1 MQSERLKPRPS
12 VYKPR
17 SKRGNQQRIQSFI
30 RTCQSLAAMVSS
42 SKSLES
48 AVLRFPAVCPACY
61 PSRCSCRS
69 VFRKSVQTVIQQDA

>member
-48 AVLRFPAVCPACY
+48 AVLSSSMLERHCW
-61 PSRCSCRS
+61 
-69 VFRKSVQTVIQQDA
+69 